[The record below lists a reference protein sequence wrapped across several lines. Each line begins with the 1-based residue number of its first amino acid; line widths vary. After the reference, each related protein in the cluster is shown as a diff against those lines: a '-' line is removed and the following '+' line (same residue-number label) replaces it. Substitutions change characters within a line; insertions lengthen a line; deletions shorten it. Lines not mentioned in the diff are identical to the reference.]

1 MIHDMY
7 KKLLGVCGEMQLANW
22 RQSIITMMQP
32 LLMIISNQLI
42 QDYSENRVDT
52 LHMKNMLH
60 LGEDQYLTTL
70 LKHFPAFKTQ
80 SCSHSLVFLEQLCGF
95 CCFSMRFIVMIDL
108 VSTLT
113 QPVTMHQQ
121 IQTISFIMI
130 IAVYAIQMFVFI
142 LRLTWD
148 MIGCMFFYILTIPV
162 FSFYLPLYS
171 VWKMDDFS
179 CDQTHVVLGES
190 GKMIHRFLGTS
201 AALQGPL
208 PLLLI

>member
-1 MIHDMY
+1 MH
-7 KKLLGVCGEMQLANW
+7 K
-22 RQSIITMMQP
+22 P

-60 LGEDQYLTTL
+60 LGEDRYLMTL
-70 LKHFPAFKTQ
+70 LKHFLAFKTQ
-80 SCSHSLVFLEQLCGF
+80 FCRWINSTVHNLGEIVFLQQLCGF
-95 CCFSMRFIVMIDL
+95 CCFSMRFVVMIDL
-108 VSTLT
+108 VLTLT
-113 QPVTMHQQ
+113 QPVTVAYMVYLIYLVITEHQQ

-148 MIGCMFFYILTIPV
+148 MISCMFFYILTIPI

-179 CDQTHVVLGES
+179 CSQTHVVLGES
-190 GKMIHRFLGTS
+190 GKMIVHDKGKFDPCVI
-201 AALQGPL
+201 PL
-208 PLLLI
+208 KS